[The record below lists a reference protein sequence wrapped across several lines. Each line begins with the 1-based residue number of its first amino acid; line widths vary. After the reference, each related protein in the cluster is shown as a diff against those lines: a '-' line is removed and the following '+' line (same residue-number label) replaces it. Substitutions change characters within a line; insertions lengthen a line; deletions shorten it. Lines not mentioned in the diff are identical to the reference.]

1 MKKLLLVGALFGA
14 MALNAAPGKGE
25 TVAEGF
31 PAWSGISAKS
41 YLMGREICP
50 SDLRHKVTIVV
61 EVEPRDDLHAQFL
74 KAGEVAGLDPN
85 AGNHF
90 GDNWETMVLK
100 RDVIVLISVR
110 GGGKD
115 VLEEVKTALKPPK
128 DADESIS
135 RLLANLKSAGLP
147 MYREVTFDG
156 GPETE
161 GKRPFVYVLGHTGKE
176 PIFQGALD
184 AAGIKSVKGAVSK
197 AKKKMSEVN
206 FAWVPFY
213 GSLAEENWPPALV
226 KTIAKGKAQKMNPLA
241 TVAKAIAKDIV
252 SKDAEKATNAQIS
265 FDALEQT
272 RSDLLMRI
280 KMEYR
285 DCPHRAVY
293 DLQQL
298 LKYWPTEKKRL
309 ETVVAKLKTN
319 PEAAKLAQMYCKLM
333 AWAEPDFTCK
343 NAGEVKKII
352 GELNKMK
359 KDLEKLKESK
369 VIVVQNGALLM
380 DAQVDELISLIPTKV
395 PEK

>member
-50 SDLRHKVTIVV
+50 SDLRHKVTVVV

-100 RDVIVLISVR
+100 RDIIVLVSVR

-115 VLEEVKTALKPPK
+115 VLEKVKEALKAPK
-128 DADESIS
+128 DADENVS
-135 RLLANLKSAGLP
+135 RLLANLKGAGLP
-147 MYREVTFDG
+147 MYADVTCDSS
-156 GPETE
+156 PDTT

-176 PIFQGALD
+176 PVYQGALD
-184 AAGIKSVKGAVSK
+184 AAGLKAVKGAVFK
-197 AKKKMSEVN
+197 AKKKMTEAN
-206 FAWVPFY
+206 FAWEPFF
-213 GSLAEENWPPALV
+213 GSLAEEARPALLV
-226 KTIAKGKAQKMNPLA
+226 KTLAKGRAQKMNPLA
-241 TVAKAIAKDIV
+241 AVSKTIAKDIV
-252 SKDAEKATNAQIS
+252 SKEAEKATNAQIA

-298 LKYWPTEKKRL
+298 LKYWPQEKKRL
-309 ETVVAKLKTN
+309 ETVAARLKAS
-319 PEAAKLAQMYCKLM
+319 PEGAKLAQMYCKLM
-333 AWAEPDFTCK
+333 VWAEPDFTCK
-343 NAGEVKKII
+343 NAGEAKKIV

-369 VIVVQNGALLM
+369 VIVIQNGALLM
-380 DAQVDELISLIPTKV
+380 DSQVDELISLIPTKV